1 MCTHLRLVQ
10 WECHEVTLVVNHI
23 TEVANQSVRP
33 APHPEVRHALAGVTS
48 EHGGGPGEQT
58 RPIGREGLGGAA

>member
-1 MCTHLRLVQ
+1 MCTGLCLV
-10 WECHEVTLVVNHI
+10 ERKCHEVTLVVNHI
-23 TEVANQSVRP
+23 TEVTNQSVRP
-33 APHPEVRHALAGVTS
+33 APHPEVRHAPAGVTS